1 MEDLNNKTTDET
13 LEFDYPMVTEET
25 KSIIKVVGVGGGG
38 SNAVENMYKEGI
50 QDVSFLIVNTDKAAL
65 QKSLIPHK
73 LQISKE
79 GLGAGAQPDRAERYA
94 TEYEDAIR
102 DALSDGTKMVF
113 ITAGMGGGTGT
124 GASPVV
130 AKISH
135 ELGILTIGIV
145 TIPFQFEGMKK
156 IQMALEGVAS
166 IRQYVDALLVVN
178 NNRLIEVYPDL
189 NFFNAFKKADDTLT
203 IAARSISD
211 IINKTGYMNLDFA
224 DVEKTLKG
232 SGVALISTGEAKG
245 EGRVTQAIGNAVSSP
260 LLQDNDISKAK
271 RLLFEL
277 CFSESNPVSMAEIGE
292 LTSFVESL
300 SSDIDV
306 IWGSMVDNSL
316 GDNVRMI
323 VLASGFEITKD
334 GDIVG
339 RKVKLRAEKEEEE
352 RRAQEEAERLAREEE
367 ERKRQE
373 EADRLAREE
382 EERKRQEE
390 AERLAEEKRQADI
403 LKAQEDEAA
412 AQAAAEIQ
420 RLEEEL
426 RQQREAAAA
435 RQAEAD
441 RLAREA
447 AAKAAA
453 EAQVA
458 AEREANK
465 STLDGI
471 EQIRAFYGEEFAN
484 SKILDQVRKNYYLL
498 DNPDLSN
505 EQLVALLETMPAYNR
520 TSEQLSQLKAV
531 AQSGAQS
538 IQAQSEMDGTIHF

>member
-1 MEDLNNKTTDET
+1 MEDLNNKATDDT
-13 LEFDYPMVTEET
+13 LEFDYPTVTEET
-25 KSIIKVVGVGGGG
+25 KNIIKVVGVGGGG

-102 DALSDGTKMVF
+102 NALSDGTKMVF

-232 SGVALISTGEAKG
+232 SGVALISTGEAMG

-367 ERKRQE
+367 ERKQQE
-373 EADRLAREE
+373 ETEQKAREE

-390 AERLAEEKRQADI
+390 ADRLAEEKRQADI

-426 RQQREAAAA
+426 RQQREAA

-453 EAQVA
+453 EAQAA

-465 STLDGI
+465 SALGGI

-520 TSEQLSQLKAV
+520 TSEQLSQLKTV

>member
-1 MEDLNNKTTDET
+1 MEDLNNKATDET
-13 LEFDYPMVTEET
+13 LEFDYPMVTEEA

-102 DALSDGTKMVF
+102 NALSDGTKMVF

-390 AERLAEEKRQADI
+390 ADRLAEEKRQADI

-453 EAQVA
+453 EAQAA

-465 STLDGI
+465 SALGGI

>member
-13 LEFDYPMVTEET
+13 LEFDYPETSEET
-25 KSIIKVVGVGGGG
+25 QNIIKVVGVGGGG

-79 GLGAGAQPDRAERYA
+79 GLGAGAQPDRAEKYA

-102 DALSDGTKMVF
+102 NALSDGTKMVF

-203 IAARSISD
+203 VAARSISD

-352 RRAQEEAERLAREEE
+352 RRKREEEERLARE
-367 ERKRQE
+367 KE
-373 EADRLAREE
+373 EAARLQA
-382 EERKRQEE
+382 QADAE
-390 AERLAEEKRQADI
+390 AKRQA
-403 LKAQEDEAA
+403 
-412 AQAAAEIQ
+412 
-420 RLEEEL
+420 EEE
-426 RQQREAAAA
+426 QQ
-435 RQAEAD
+435 
-441 RLAREA
+441 AREA

-453 EAQVA
+453 EAQAAAEQKEREAAELKRQADILKAQQEEAEREAAAKAA
-458 AEREANK
+458 AEREAAAKAAAEAQAAAAREANK
-465 STLDGI
+465 GALDGI
-471 EQIRAFYGEEFAN
+471 NQIRAFYGDEFAH